1 MRPFISEFRKLGE
14 KETRVVK
21 VFSRNSGTG
30 LPVDEYAFV
39 EHYCDEKDCDCRRVM
54 ISFYADKAEK
64 VLATISMGFDSEGD
78 EAGPFLDPLNIQSEY
93 SKHALNLF
101 LDVINGDPD
110 YLARL
115 QRHYVMFRE
124 KVTGRKYQGRP
135 FEVPGSVVRKE
146 KMPSFELPT
155 FSTQKTVVTDRQK
168 LGRNDPCPCGSGK
181 KYKKCCMDSPD
192 RDIALSAPAQS
203 SKRPT
208 ITAPPEPTTAA
219 DRIASR
225 ADMAEAKALVAA
237 AARRVQQ
244 KKPES
249 VDESAYERVKR
260 NPLLADAFLELLL
273 NQHALT
279 RNQQEPSPGYLA
291 CLFLLEL
298 ALTELRYSIDSKRP
312 WAIDAAERI
321 QQKMAAK
328 GFTVEVDARVQ
339 ADLIRVLHEAGLEV
353 HPEIKTGREKLAE
366 YYGRFIGHKRK
377 PDMDALFN
385 DLAPPG
391 SKDPFQL
398 MEPIMAELTLLP
410 EEGQAMVLVEMVQTR
425 NPLIRELAGLMLL
438 YPNREVRIHLPAM
451 YNDLADAT
459 SFSPVTLRRMIGLR
473 NWLPEAERPALD
485 GLIRKV
491 RAAHV
496 ECAPMPPPRRVATYA
511 SPMDGAGSQAIWN
524 IVGQKRNHR
533 MRSVLIKQGFG
544 IRDTMGLEHMDKKE
558 VESLIREMR
567 TTSMSEAVDISYLN
581 DAVPHFIWVG
591 QQQGSPPPAGLLQ
604 VAEELGIKYWLPRQV
619 RIEDEIAALEE
630 AIDPQ
635 LLSAGRVAR
644 VLKES
649 ADWPEK
655 KPFAS
660 SWFEDDASV
669 DELLKGA
676 RGLTYSLFGALPAK
690 AVQAIIDQVVQP
702 KYPVWAERL
711 LWMTLWA
718 KACLDKSPIPWQ
730 DLFIVARQFA
740 QSTHAREIPLLKA
753 VAERS
758 VRSGLQRRQSMP
770 S

>member
-1 MRPFISEFRKLGE
+1 MRPFISEFRKLAE

-21 VFSRNSGTG
+21 VLTRDSGLG
-30 LPVDEYAFV
+30 LPVDEYAFID
-39 EHYCDEKDCDCRRVM
+39 HYCDEKDCDCRRVM
-54 ISFYADKAEK
+54 ISVYGDKAEK
-64 VLATISMGFDSEGD
+64 VVATISMGFDSEED
-78 EAGPFLDPLNIQSEY
+78 EAGPYLDPLNIQSKY
-93 SKHALNLF
+93 SQQAFDLF
-101 LDVINGDPD
+101 LRIINEDPA

-135 FEVPGSVVRKE
+135 FEVPGSVVRKA
-146 KMPSFELPT
+146 KMPSFALPT
-155 FSTQKTVVTDRQK
+155 LSAPKTVVTGRQK

-181 KYKKCCMDSPD
+181 KYKKCCMNSPGG
-192 RDIALSAPAQS
+192 DITPIGPAQS
-203 SKRPT
+203 PKDPT
-208 ITAPPEPTTAA
+208 KSAPPAPTSAA
-219 DRIASR
+219 DRMAQR
-225 ADMAEAKALVAA
+225 ADMAEAKALVASTT
-237 AARRVQQ
+237 RRMQQ

-249 VDESAYERVKR
+249 FDEHTYQRVKM

-279 RNQQEPSPGYLA
+279 RNQQEPSPGYKA
-291 CLFLLEL
+291 CLLLLEL

-312 WAIDAAERI
+312 WAIDAVGRI
-321 QQKMAAK
+321 QQKMAAEA
-328 GFTVEVDARVQ
+328 FTVEVDARVQ

-353 HPEIKTGREKLAE
+353 HAEIKAGREKLAQ
-366 YYGRFIGHKRK
+366 YYGRFMGNKRK
-377 PDMDALFN
+377 PDLDALFN

-391 SKDPFQL
+391 SKDPFQF
-398 MEPIMAELTLLP
+398 MEPVMAELTLLP
-410 EEGQAMVLVEMVQTR
+410 TEGQIMVLGEMVQTR

-438 YPNREVRIHLPAM
+438 YLNREVRVHLPAM
-451 YNDLADAT
+451 YSDLADAK

-473 NWLPEAERPALD
+473 NWLPETERPALD

-496 ECAPMPPPRRVATYA
+496 ECAPMPPPPRAVSYA
-511 SPMDGAGSQAIWN
+511 SPMDGAGAQAIWN

-558 VESLIREMR
+558 VESLIGEMCGS
-567 TTSMSEAVDISYLN
+567 SMSKRVDISYLN
-581 DAVPHFIWVG
+581 DAVAHFIWVG
-591 QQQGSPPPAGLLQ
+591 QQQGNPPPAGLLQ
-604 VAEELGIKYWLPRQV
+604 VAEELGIAYWLPRQV
-619 RIEDEIAALEE
+619 KIADEIAALEE

-635 LLSAGRVAR
+635 LLSPARVAR

-649 ADWPEK
+649 AEWPEE

-669 DELLKGA
+669 DELLKGI
-676 RGLTYSLFGALPAK
+676 RGSDFSRFGALSAK
-690 AVQAIIDQVVQP
+690 TVQAIIDQVVQP

-730 DLFIVARQFA
+730 DMFIVARHLA
-740 QSTHAREIPLLKA
+740 QSNHAREVPLLKA

-758 VRSGLQRRQSMP
+758 VSSGLLRRRSTRT
-770 S
+770 